1 MRIPAKG
8 GESGSNLAKNFLH
21 KYNLGMPNG
30 KERSPHILNTSSNLL
45 GICFLVLT
53 SLRVMKVND
62 ITVIDEITAIAI
74 VLFMLSSILSFLSL
88 RSANK
93 PGEVLESIADFIFLA
108 GLALLFVT
116 TILVTFNFI
125 R

>member
-1 MRIPAKG
+1 M
-8 GESGSNLAKNFLH
+8 
-21 KYNLGMPNG
+21 
-30 KERSPHILNTSSNLL
+30 

-53 SLRVMKVND
+53 SLRVMKVSD
-62 ITVIDEITAIAI
+62 ISIIDEITAVAI
-74 VLFMLSSILSFLSL
+74 VFFMSSNILSFLSM
-88 RSANK
+88 RSVSKAS
-93 PGEVLESIADFIFLA
+93 EVFETIADFIFLS

>member
-1 MRIPAKG
+1 
-8 GESGSNLAKNFLH
+8 
-21 KYNLGMPNG
+21 MPNG